1 MLASNGAGKVADQDI
16 RVLQQQLAEL
26 TEQLVR
32 SEKLASIGQLAAGVA
47 HEINNPIGYVASNL
61 TVLKDYTNS
70 LMLLV
75 QRLSEQLPPAQ
86 SQLLK
91 SQFDFDYI
99 CEDLPNLLQQ
109 SEQGLQRVIEIIRDL
124 KDFSHIDQAEFVMA
138 DLHQGILSTLNIVAN
153 EIKYKAEVVKQFAE
167 LPPVFCIPSQL
178 NQVLLNLL
186 VNAAQAIVERGIITI
201 STGCDAQWVWFSVAD
216 TGPGIAAEQLEQIF
230 QPFYTTKPKGQGTG
244 LGLAL
249 SRSIVEKH
257 KGLIEV
263 QSTPGVGSCFT
274 VKIPRSITTT

>member
-1 MLASNGAGKVADQDI
+1 MADQDI

-70 LMLLV
+70 LTLLV

-138 DLHQGILSTLNIVAN
+138 DLQQGILSTLNIVAN

-257 KGLIEV
+257 KGLLEV

>member
-1 MLASNGAGKVADQDI
+1 VADQDI
-16 RVLQQQLAEL
+16 RVLKQQLAEL

-61 TVLKDYTNS
+61 AVLKDYTNS
-70 LMLLV
+70 LTLLV

-86 SQLLK
+86 NQLLK

-138 DLHQGILSTLNIVAN
+138 DLQQGILSTLNIVAN

-257 KGLIEV
+257 KGLLEV

-274 VKIPRSITTT
+274 VKIPRSVTSLCA

>member
-1 MLASNGAGKVADQDI
+1 MADQDI

>member
-1 MLASNGAGKVADQDI
+1 MADQDI
-16 RVLQQQLAEL
+16 RILQQQLAEL

-61 TVLKDYTNS
+61 AVLKDYTNS
-70 LMLLV
+70 LTLLV

-138 DLHQGILSTLNIVAN
+138 DLQQGILSTLNIVAN
-153 EIKYKAEVVKQFAE
+153 EIKYKAEVVKQFTE

-186 VNAAQAIVERGIITI
+186 LNAAQAIVDRGIITI

-257 KGLIEV
+257 KGLLEV

-274 VKIPRSITTT
+274 VKLPRSVTSL

>member
-1 MLASNGAGKVADQDI
+1 VLASNGADKVADQDI
-16 RVLQQQLAEL
+16 RVLKQQLAEL

-61 TVLKDYTNS
+61 AVLKDYTNS
-70 LMLLV
+70 LTLLV
-75 QRLSEQLPPAQ
+75 QRLSEQLPSAQ

-138 DLHQGILSTLNIVAN
+138 DLQQGILSTLNIVAN

-186 VNAAQAIVERGIITI
+186 VNAAQAIVDRGIITI

-257 KGLIEV
+257 KGLLEV
-263 QSTPGVGSCFT
+263 QSTPGEGSCFT
-274 VKIPRSITTT
+274 VKIPR

>member
-1 MLASNGAGKVADQDI
+1 MADQDI

-61 TVLKDYTNS
+61 AVLKDYTNS
-70 LMLLV
+70 LTLLV

-138 DLHQGILSTLNIVAN
+138 DLQQGILSTLNIVAN

-257 KGLIEV
+257 KGLLEV

-274 VKIPRSITTT
+274 VKIPRSVTSLCA

>member
-1 MLASNGAGKVADQDI
+1 MADQDI

-61 TVLKDYTNS
+61 AVLKDYTNS
-70 LMLLV
+70 LTLLV

-138 DLHQGILSTLNIVAN
+138 DLQQGILSTLNIVAN
-153 EIKYKAEVVKQFAE
+153 EIKYKAEVVKQFVE

-186 VNAAQAIVERGIITI
+186 VNAAQAIVDRGIITI

-257 KGLIEV
+257 KGLLEV
-263 QSTPGVGSCFT
+263 QSTPGAGSCFT

>member
-1 MLASNGAGKVADQDI
+1 MADQDI
-16 RVLQQQLAEL
+16 RVLKQQLAEL

-61 TVLKDYTNS
+61 AVLKDYTNS
-70 LMLLV
+70 LTLLV

-86 SQLLK
+86 SQLQK

-138 DLHQGILSTLNIVAN
+138 DLQQGILSTLNIVAN
-153 EIKYKAEVVKQFAE
+153 EIKYKAEVVKQFVE

-186 VNAAQAIVERGIITI
+186 VNAAQAIIDRGIITI

-257 KGLIEV
+257 KGLLEV
-263 QSTPGVGSCFT
+263 QSTPGAGSCFT

>member
-1 MLASNGAGKVADQDI
+1 MAEQDI

-26 TEQLVR
+26 TGQLVR

-61 TVLKDYTNS
+61 TVLKDYTSS
-70 LMLLV
+70 LILLV

-138 DLHQGILSTLNIVAN
+138 DLQQGILSTLNIVAN

>member
-1 MLASNGAGKVADQDI
+1 MADQDI

-61 TVLKDYTNS
+61 AVLKDYTNS
-70 LMLLV
+70 LTLLV

-138 DLHQGILSTLNIVAN
+138 DLQQGILSTLNIVAN

-201 STGCDAQWVWFSVAD
+201 STGCDAQWVWFSVTD

-230 QPFYTTKPKGQGTG
+230 QPFYTTKSKDQGTG

-257 KGLIEV
+257 KGLLEV
-263 QSTPGVGSCFT
+263 QSTLGVGSCFT
-274 VKIPRSITTT
+274 VKIPRSITAK